1 MNVFRHLRH
10 AHLSESCSSVNFL
23 YRQYSSLAVEYNRN
37 GPPPSSSQTIHNGLS
52 QVATNEGACK
62 SSIETRGLVQSS
74 VNTRLSQQAFAITR
88 KEGQPSRASTDPS
101 YDALKATGER
111 YIASIGVT
119 EAVSNSSTNDLYAGR
134 LEKEIKRIYGGVRGD
149 LWRSRVL
156 KEICETCLEGYVHIN
171 RSRKT
176 TNSISGGSDLDR
188 EKRAMAMLHD
198 MQRTEKFIWEDLS
211 FLRSIL
217 AAHNSRVDDAIHPD
231 KFERKACVEESHY
244 VFLAIDTEFRKDDVS
259 EVGFATLDT
268 MDITDRNP
276 GPRGKGWFNLVKPY
290 HFLLEHAANERAAKA
305 NAKSVDFNFNFGTTK
320 IVTIGDVSRHIRKM
334 VSQWHK
340 SGRRVVL
347 VGQSLNID
355 LDLLRFNTGFN
366 IVNFSGVSGLLDT
379 YILAQSKNAG
389 SSLNVLYQHFNNEKG
404 SKFHNAGND
413 AVYCLRTM
421 LMLAMTPQSEWPR
434 PTTHKLV
441 LPDRR
446 GQNAEWSLSDIVS
459 TQGTWAWMQTPDEHA
474 ASTDPAVANKSTAS
488 DKLRARKKSK
498 TQDKLNPRKAKR
510 QGWNWEHKGKQSYQS
525 KPLGYHSDHDGSFF
539 QDLKS
544 LVHEFTRY
552 LRSFVKK

>member
-10 AHLSESCSSVNFL
+10 AHLSESCSSVNVL
-23 YRQYSSLAVEYNRN
+23 YRQYSSLAVEYNKPST
-37 GPPPSSSQTIHNGLS
+37 GPTIHNGLNQS
-52 QVATNEGACK
+52 ATRQETYEPA
-62 SSIETRGLVQSS
+62 IETRSLVESS
-74 VNTRLSQQAFAITR
+74 VHIPQQASAITR
-88 KEGQPSRASTDPS
+88 KKGQPSRPSTDPS
-101 YDALKATGER
+101 YDALTATGER
-111 YIASIGVT
+111 YIASTGVT
-119 EAVSNSSTNDLYAGR
+119 ETVSNPSRNDLYASR

-149 LWRSRVL
+149 VWRSRVL
-156 KEICETCLEGYVHIN
+156 KEICETCSEGYVHIDCY
-171 RSRKT
+171 RKT
-176 TNSISGGSDLDR
+176 SNGISGGSDQDR
-188 EKRAMAMLHD
+188 EKRAMAMLQD

-231 KFERKACVEESHY
+231 KFERKFYVEESHY

-268 MDITDRNP
+268 MDITDHNP

-320 IVTIGDVSRHIRKM
+320 IVTIGDVSRHIRKI

-340 SGRRVVL
+340 AGRRVVL

-366 IVNFSGVSGLLDT
+366 IVNFAGVSGLLDT
-379 YILAQSKNAG
+379 YILAQSRNAG
-389 SSLNVLYQHFNNEKG
+389 SSLNVLYQQLNNEKG

-421 LMLAMTPQSEWPR
+421 LMLAMTPQTEWPR
-434 PTTHKLV
+434 PITTKLV

-459 TQGTWAWMQTPDEHA
+459 TQGIWDWMQAPDEHA
-474 ASTDPAVANKSTAS
+474 ASVQSAVPNESTVPE
-488 DKLRARKKSK
+488 KLGARKKSK
-498 TQDKLNPRKAKR
+498 TQDKVKTRKTRR
-510 QGWNWEHKGKQSYQS
+510 QGWDWEHKGKQSYQS
-525 KPLGYHSDHDGSFF
+525 KPLDYHSHYDGPFF
-539 QDLKS
+539 QGLKS
-544 LVHEFTRY
+544 LVHEFTGY
-552 LRSFVKK
+552 LRSFLKK